1 MPSVISLYDASGIM
15 VAPFIKANWNCY
27 IFDLQHT
34 PEAVQET
41 IHGYPV
47 TKIGGDYTTWKTIVQ
62 WLSLS
67 EDIRCVF
74 GQPPCTNL
82 ATSGAAHFATKA
94 LIDPKFQITSM
105 QLFHAVHEIADSI
118 GVPYLIEQPI
128 SVASTLYRKPDF
140 YFPPW
145 EYSGYLPED
154 HQSLYSIIPPRS
166 GYPKKTSIW
175 STLPIPEKRPV
186 PIAKGYSPQH
196 RLLGGK
202 GAWTKFIRSLT
213 AESFAVA
220 QFTAIIKEGV

>member
-15 VAPFIKANWNCY
+15 VEPFIKANWNCY

-41 IHGYPV
+41 IHGYSV
-47 TKIGGDYTTWKTIVQ
+47 TKIGGDYTTWKAIVQ

-67 EDIRCVF
+67 EDIKCVF
-74 GQPPCTNL
+74 GFPPCTDL
-82 ATSGAAHFATKA
+82 ATSGSAHFATKA
-94 LIDPKFQITSM
+94 KANPDFQTDAM
-105 QLFHAVHEIADSI
+105 KLFHAVHEIADSI
-118 GVPYLIEQPI
+118 GVPYLIEQPV
-128 SVASTLYRKPDF
+128 SVASTLYRKTTF
-140 YFPPW
+140 YFHPW

-154 HQSLYSIIPPRS
+154 HQSLYPIIPNRS
-166 GYPKKTSIW
+166 AYPKKTSIW

-202 GAWTKFIRSLT
+202 RPWTKFIRSLT